1 MTQTRKQISELLEW
15 ALPTFGEP
23 ISKIRLI
30 GDDLYYKNLLI
41 EVARLYGLRLQ
52 EWFPE
57 FGEPGLVFVRCYSA
71 HPEIDRLVKFVDD
84 TCMALGAHDDY
95 STYLLSLENKL
106 LEFYPVLVLLAE
118 LYGYRDIAKQD
129 CGRITNY
136 FFVNSANSG
145 RLS

>member
-1 MTQTRKQISELLEW
+1 MAQTRKQISELLEW
-15 ALPTFGEP
+15 VLPTFGEP

-57 FGEPGLVFVRCYSA
+57 FGEPDLVFVRCYSA

-84 TCMALGAHDDY
+84 TCMVLGSHDDY
-95 STYLLSLENKL
+95 RLYLSLENKL
-106 LEFYPVLVLLAE
+106 LEFSPVLLLLAE
-118 LYGYRDIAKQD
+118 LYGYRNIAKL
-129 CGRITNY
+129 GRSSITNY
-136 FFVNSANSG
+136 FF
-145 RLS
+145 LFLC